1 MLSLRECYYAAV
13 IGIALGL
20 LVNGIKAASAH
31 GGSIDSL
38 DGHVDTETG
47 EYHCHSELCENI
59 QHERRM
65 MELELEDYQAAIQYL
80 EDRLREV
87 SRCVTEVTE
96 EVTLP

>member
-1 MLSLRECYYAAV
+1 MLRTLALLAV
-13 IGIALGL
+13 WLALPL
-20 LVNGIKAASAH
+20 TASAH
-31 GGSIDSL
+31 GGGTDTL
-38 DGHVDTETG
+38 GGHTDKATG
-47 EYHCHSELCENI
+47 EYHCHSGLCDDI

-96 EVTLP
+96 EVTFP